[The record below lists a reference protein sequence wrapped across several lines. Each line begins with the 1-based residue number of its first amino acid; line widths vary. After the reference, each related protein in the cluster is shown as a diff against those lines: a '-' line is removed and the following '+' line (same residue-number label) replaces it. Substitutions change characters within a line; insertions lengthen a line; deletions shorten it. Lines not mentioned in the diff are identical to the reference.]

1 MEKSNTSIQSSDI
14 NYSTTNFGMRFRIK
28 RTHDEMIKTSIPS
41 EPNPLEITQSSC
53 KKPKLI
59 KEKEVIQSPPNKENV
74 LPSSPHSPFSI
85 VYSKEKEE
93 IQKQRIPTDIL
104 AKEYNRIKSTF
115 EKLVDKFNNEKM
127 NHLIKKISK
136 YCKKYITREIKVH
149 KIIKIVDHFKDR
161 KITLE
166 KEYPKETCVIN
177 FELSL
182 IDILIKENNE
192 YDQILLG
199 DSHIGNLLLYYYSQ
213 IFLISILE
221 NALPCIEMNIQK
233 IDEGKKLTFKNI
245 DNQKN
250 TLKNKMLGEV
260 YNSLKTYKGKY
271 QKETKSKFHFDYI
284 NNFYNSNIYD
294 IFNNKK
300 YEHLNDLFVF
310 DFDKEEEIKNMLS
323 NNELYSCSQFQI
335 GGFQNK
341 IMNHL
346 CKLKAQYIEKRVK
359 IYKIQKMNNNFYSK
373 INSKI
378 LNFSIYYTNTAEL
391 ISDFLNDNES

>member
-1 MEKSNTSIQSSDI
+1 MEKSNTSIQSSDL

-104 AKEYNRIKSTF
+104 AKEYNRIKATF

-359 IYKIQKMNNNFYSK
+359 IYKIQKMNNIFYSK

>member
-1 MEKSNTSIQSSDI
+1 MKFYIHFCYIYELIYEFKNQ
-14 NYSTTNFGMRFRIK
+14 K
-28 RTHDEMIKTSIPS
+28 RCFID
-41 EPNPLEITQSSC
+41 
-53 KKPKLI
+53 KK
-59 KEKEVIQSPPNKENV
+59 
-74 LPSSPHSPFSI
+74 F
-85 VYSKEKEE
+85 
-93 IQKQRIPTDIL
+93 
-104 AKEYNRIKSTF
+104 
-115 EKLVDKFNNEKM
+115 
-127 NHLIKKISK
+127 
-136 YCKKYITREIKVH
+136 KVSH

-271 QKETKSKFHFDYI
+271 QKETKIIKFP
-284 NNFYNSNIYD
+284 
-294 IFNNKK
+294 
-300 YEHLNDLFVF
+300 LL
-310 DFDKEEEIKNMLS
+310 
-323 NNELYSCSQFQI
+323 
-335 GGFQNK
+335 
-341 IMNHL
+341 
-346 CKLKAQYIEKRVK
+346 
-359 IYKIQKMNNNFYSK
+359 IQSA
-373 INSKI
+373 I
-378 LNFSIYYTNTAEL
+378 
-391 ISDFLNDNES
+391 

>member
-1 MEKSNTSIQSSDI
+1 MEKSNTSIQSSDL

-41 EPNPLEITQSSC
+41 EPNPLEVTQSSC

-74 LPSSPHSPFSI
+74 LPSSPHSPSSI

-260 YNSLKTYKGKY
+260 YNTLKTYKGKY

-284 NNFYNSNIYD
+284 NNFYNSNIFD
-294 IFNNKK
+294 IFHNKK

-323 NNELYSCSQFQI
+323 NNEFYSSSQFQI

-359 IYKIQKMNNNFYSK
+359 IYKIQKMNNIFYSK

-378 LNFSIYYTNTAEL
+378 LNFSIYYTNTTEL
-391 ISDFLNDNES
+391 ISDFLNDES

>member
-1 MEKSNTSIQSSDI
+1 MEKSNTSIQSNDL

-59 KEKEVIQSPPNKENV
+59 KEKEVIKSPPNKEKV
-74 LPSSPHSPFSI
+74 LPCSPHSPNSI

-104 AKEYNRIKSTF
+104 TKEYNRIKSTF
-115 EKLVDKFNNEKM
+115 EKIIDKFNNEKM

-149 KIIKIVDHFKDR
+149 KITKIVDYFKDR

-177 FELSL
+177 FELSF

-233 IDEGKKLTFKNI
+233 IDEGKKITFKNI

-250 TLKNKMLGEV
+250 ILKNKMLGEV

-284 NNFYNSNIYD
+284 NNFYNSNILE

-310 DFDKEEEIKNMLS
+310 DFDKEEEIKTMLS
-323 NNELYSCSQFQI
+323 NNELYSTSQFQI
-335 GGFQNK
+335 GGFHNK

-359 IYKIQKMNNNFYSK
+359 IYKIQKMNNIFYSK

-391 ISDFLNDNES
+391 ISDFLDDDDS